1 MSIAD
6 SPQADAVLARLL
18 VALAKNPSSSLRQ
31 VAIHREGGERNPA
44 VTPFGMVISQSCRD
58 AFGRFFSSGEHPLSA
73 LAIAAHAQAHFE
85 FSPLFN
91 PIGRLKDLS
100 LAVIS
105 LIEDARVEARMGL
118 IVPKLSD
125 VFARCLDPKEAKAMV
140 GVEGQLAQLAVCLH
154 LRTDPFDN
162 FLCKKVLSMM
172 ERVWEMPSLDLHDQR
187 RAFNA
192 VRSVG
197 SVIAN
202 DLGQL
207 RYRFDRSRYHVWP
220 PYRDDNSGLWSDEK
234 AEDLIHETVSQS
246 NATDHSESST
256 PGLNMDRDLLF
267 FYDEWDSSENRY
279 KAGYTTVK
287 HRGVDV
293 MRMGAEIRPRFSSLS
308 KAGARWTKALRGHR
322 FSFGDSGDNLDLDRA
337 VERSID
343 VVSGVSSNDRI
354 FRLWRRQKLRAGVLF
369 LLDASQSANDR
380 IPGTFLSVLDVQ
392 KRALI
397 GLADRFTADAISF
410 GIFSFNSNTQD
421 DVRVFAH
428 KGFLTNWSD
437 QERQSLKN
445 LQAELSTRMGAAL
458 RHAGAICNGVLQQM
472 AVVVITDGEPTD
484 IDPRAPYYFDADTHQ
499 AVQDLRQSGVE
510 VLCLK
515 IGEDLRGRSAK
526 IFGESN
532 LFCVNPKAVSLGLL
546 QLTRKLRK
554 SFV

>member
-1 MSIAD
+1 MSVSD
-6 SPQADAVLARLL
+6 TPQADVVLARLL
-18 VALAKNPSSSLRQ
+18 VALANNPSGVSRE

-44 VTPFGMVISQSCRD
+44 VTPFGLVISQSCRE
-58 AFGRFFSSGEHPLSA
+58 AFGTFFSSGEQRLSA

-91 PIGRLKDLS
+91 RMGRLKDLS

-118 IVPKLSD
+118 VVPKLSE
-125 VFARCLDPKEAKAMV
+125 VFARFLDPQKAKTIV
-140 GVEGQLAQLAVCLH
+140 GVEGQLAQIAVCLH
-154 LRTDPFDN
+154 LRTDPFEN
-162 FLCKKVLSMM
+162 LLCKKVLSMM
-172 ERVWEMPSLDLHDQR
+172 ELVWRMPSILLLDQR
-187 RAFNA
+187 RAFDA
-192 VRSVG
+192 VREIG

-207 RYRFDRSRYHVWP
+207 RYRFDRSRYNVWP

-234 AEDLIHETVSQS
+234 AEDLIHETVSQGK
-246 NATDHSESST
+246 ATDYSESST
-256 PGLNMDRDLLF
+256 PGLDADRDLLF

-279 KAGYTTVK
+279 KAGYATVK
-287 HRGVDV
+287 HRGVHV
-293 MRMGAEIRPRFSSLS
+293 TRMGAEIRQRFSSLIT
-308 KAGARWTKALRGHR
+308 ADAPWTKALRGHR
-322 FSFGDSGDNLDLDRA
+322 FSFSDSGDNLDLDRT

-343 VVSGVSSNDRI
+343 VVSGVASNDRI
-354 FRLWRRQKLRAGVLF
+354 YRIWRRRKFRAGILF

-380 IPGTFLSVLDVQ
+380 ISGTFLSVLDVQ

-397 GLADRFTADAISF
+397 SLADRFSADAIPF

-421 DVRVFAH
+421 DVRVIAH
-428 KGFLTNWSD
+428 KGFLTLWSD
-437 QERQSLKN
+437 NERQSLKN

-458 RHAGAICNGVLQQM
+458 RHSGAICNGVLQQL

-484 IDPRAPYYFDADTHQ
+484 IDPRAPEYFDVDTHR
-499 AVQDLRQSGVE
+499 AVQELRQSGAE

-515 IGEDLRGRSAK
+515 IGEDLRGRSAM
-526 IFGESN
+526 IFGQSN
-532 LFCVNPKAVSLGLL
+532 LFCVNPKAVSPGLL
-546 QLTRKLRK
+546 QLFRKLRK